1 MQSLD
6 SDHVRVDTDGH
17 RAEVVITRGETS
29 NSLSHEAVVDL
40 REAVEAVDDA
50 PGVRAAVVRG
60 EGGVLCA
67 GFDLEMMHDN
77 DVADHDA
84 LHRDFRGLLDTI
96 DGMTT
101 PTVAAVEGA
110 AIAGGFELTLPCD
123 FRVLDESAKYGVIEV
138 DLGIFPHQGSTQRL
152 PRLVGL
158 AKAKELVLT
167 GEFIDPEEANRADL
181 VTETRPTEDVLD
193 RARGLADELTEKAP
207 LGVRNALRAFDH
219 TFDVPLEDGLD
230 HEHALAMAVYGTE
243 DRTEGFEAQLEGR
256 DPEFEGR

>member
-1 MQSLD
+1 MQALD
-6 SDHVRVDTDGH
+6 SDHVRVDTDGR
-17 RAEVVITRGETS
+17 RAEVVITRGEKS

-50 PGVRAAVVRG
+50 NRVRAAVLRG

-67 GFDLEMMHDN
+67 GFDLEMMHAN

-84 LHRDFRGLLDTI
+84 LHRDFRGLLDAL

-123 FRVLDESAKYGVIEV
+123 LRVLDESAKYGVIEV

-167 GEFIDPEEANRADL
+167 GEFIDPAEADRADL
-181 VTETRPTEDVLD
+181 VTETCPTEGVLD
-193 RARGLADELTEKAP
+193 RARGLADDLTEKAP

-219 TFDVPLEDGLD
+219 TFDVSLAEGLD
-230 HEHALAMAVYGTE
+230 HEHALAMEVYGTE

>member
-6 SDHVRVDTDGH
+6 SDHVRVDTDGR
-17 RAEVVITRGETS
+17 RAEVVITRGERS

-50 PGVRAAVVRG
+50 NGVRAAVLRG
-60 EGGVLCA
+60 KGGVLCA

-123 FRVLDESAKYGVIEV
+123 LRVLDESAKYGVIEV

-167 GEFIDPEEANRADL
+167 GEFIDPAEADRADL
-181 VTETRPTEDVLD
+181 VTETCPTEGVLG